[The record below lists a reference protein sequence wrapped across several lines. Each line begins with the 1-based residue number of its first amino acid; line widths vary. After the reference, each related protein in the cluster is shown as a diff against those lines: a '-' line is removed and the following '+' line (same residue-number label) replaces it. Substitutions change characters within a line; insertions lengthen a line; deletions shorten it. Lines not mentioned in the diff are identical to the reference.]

1 MFLSRTPVR
10 TPVADLVDQDV
21 DYYGFLTSDEF
32 KATQN
37 YLIGYQ
43 ALDVYDSPYFG
54 EGSGAY
60 RELDKVYE
68 AFKSKVL
75 SGDVRPMSLTAEQ
88 YAKQRTLGVSP
99 MFILVAIAAFF
110 FVG

>member
-1 MFLSRTPVR
+1 MMFLDKTPVQ
-10 TPVADLVDQDV
+10 TNFVDQDV

-32 KATQN
+32 KATQD

-43 ALDVYDSPYFG
+43 ALDVYESPYFG
-54 EGSGAY
+54 QGSGAY

-75 SGDVRPMSLTAEQ
+75 SRDARPMGLTAEQ
-88 YAKQRTLGVSP
+88 YAKQRSLGVSP

-110 FVG
+110 FAG